1 MNNRISRLVVG
12 LATLALSGGAF
23 AGKPL
28 FLGTV
33 QPTGTH
39 TAAVQALANRPEN
52 VSVRIVRAD
61 ASAVSRDTA
70 ELDLDLGRVTVT
82 ALLDKV
88 QANPSG
94 SQVWFG
100 HLKDAKPRPAINKEV
115 RRDEQNSVTLVRRGN
130 GITGSVRVAG
140 KLYRIQPLPDG
151 THAVIEV
158 DESKMPDE
166 HPASYRTM
174 FDKAM
179 RAAPLKRTAASVADT
194 PPGTTQTIRVG
205 VVASTQAV
213 AGYSGDMQ
221 ALMELAVAETNTGY
235 ANSNI
240 GINMELAGYY
250 ADSYSEVGDF
260 DTDLSRFQGTS
271 DGYLDGYHATRNTIA
286 ADVNVLIINSGSYCG
301 LGYLNSSA
309 AYAFVVVARTCAT
322 GYYSFAHELGHN
334 MGAHHDPANGNNTT
348 YTYGHGYQYGTS
360 WRTIMAYACPGGCPR
375 LNYWS
380 SPQITYNGVAMGNA
394 NQSDNRRVLIERKA
408 TVAAFR
414 SAVANNAPVANF
426 SFSTSSLTANFT
438 DGSTDS
444 DGTIASRSWNFG
456 DSTTSTAT
464 NPSKTYAAA
473 GTYSVTLTVTDDD
486 GATHS
491 VTKSVTVAAPGPQ
504 TYTNATDFAI
514 NDNATVDSP
523 ITVAGRT
530 GNAPTNTSVQ
540 VTILHTFKGDLKV
553 QLIAPDGSAYLL
565 HNRTGGS
572 ADNILQ
578 TYTVNL
584 STEALNGTWKLRAN
598 DNATGDTGKIDSWS
612 ITF

>member
-1 MNNRISRLVVG
+1 VKSKVSRLVVG

-33 QPTGTH
+33 QPQGAH
-39 TAAVQALANRPEN
+39 AHAAQALANEPAN
-52 VSVRIVRAD
+52 ASVRIVRAD

-70 ELDLDLGRVTVT
+70 ELDLDLGRVGVT

-88 QANPSG
+88 QTNPSG

-130 GITGSVRVAG
+130 GITGSVRVSG
-140 KLYRIQPLPDG
+140 KLYRIQPMPDG

-179 RAAPLKRTAASVADT
+179 REGKLTRTVSADT

-205 VVASTQAV
+205 VVASAQAV
-213 AGYSGDMQ
+213 AGYAGDMQ

-235 ANSNI
+235 TNSNI

-260 DTDLSRFQGTS
+260 NTDLSRFSGTS
-271 DGYLDGYHATRNTIA
+271 DGYLDGYHATRDAIA

-309 AYAFVVVARTCAT
+309 SSAFVVVSRGCAT

-334 MGAHHDPANGNNTT
+334 MGAHHDPANGSNSI
-348 YTYGHGYQYGTS
+348 YTYGHGYQYGNS
-360 WRTIMAYACPGGCPR
+360 WRTIMAYNCPSNCPR

-380 SPQITYNGVAMGNA
+380 SPQITYGGVAMGNA

-414 SAVANNAPVANF
+414 SAAANSAPVANF
-426 SFSTSSLTANFT
+426 SFSTSNLTATFT
-438 DGSTDS
+438 DGSSDS
-444 DGTIASRSWNFG
+444 DGTIVSRNWNFG
-456 DSTTSTAT
+456 DASSSTAT
-464 NPSKTYAAA
+464 HPSRTYATA

-491 VTKSVTVAAPGPQ
+491 VTKSVTVTAPPSRQ

-523 ITVAGRT
+523 ITVSGRT
-530 GNAPTNTSVQ
+530 GNAPSNAAVQ

-572 ADNILQ
+572 ADNIIQ

-584 STEALNGTWKLRAN
+584 SAEALNGIWKLRVN
-598 DNATGDTGKIDSWS
+598 DNASGDTGKIDSWS